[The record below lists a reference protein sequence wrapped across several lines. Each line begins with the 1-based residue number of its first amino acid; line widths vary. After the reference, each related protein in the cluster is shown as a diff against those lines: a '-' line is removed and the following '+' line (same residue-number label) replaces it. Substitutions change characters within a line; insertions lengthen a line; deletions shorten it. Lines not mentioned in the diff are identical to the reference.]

1 MREAI
6 DFAIAIIFSGSL
18 IFGGGYSIKQI
29 HDYVKKEAIEQIS
42 QGMSSSEAQ
51 ANLLTGEKLDF

>member
-18 IFGGGYSIKQI
+18 IFGGGYSMKQI
-29 HDYVKKEAIEQIS
+29 HDYVKTETIEQIS
-42 QGMSSSEAQ
+42 MGLSSSEAM
-51 ANLLTGEKLDF
+51 ANSLTNEKLDF